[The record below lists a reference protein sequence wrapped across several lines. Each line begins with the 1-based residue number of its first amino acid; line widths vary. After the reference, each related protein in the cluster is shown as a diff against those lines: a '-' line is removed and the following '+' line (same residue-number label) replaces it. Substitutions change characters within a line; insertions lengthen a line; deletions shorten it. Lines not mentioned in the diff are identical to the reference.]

1 MIVFDN
7 QSDINAVQGILQKV
21 AEEVNSYYWH
31 RDSEVDLERASELR
45 NLREHLIKRGY
56 IDSGYDLA
64 RLTYGLV
71 NLYPLTEVSE
81 ENNRQYQSVLLK
93 LTDGQRGQH
102 LYEVRELE
110 KDTEDKVKMSTK
122 FDMALQK
129 LLDSSID
136 DSEY

>member
-1 MIVFDN
+1 M
-7 QSDINAVQGILQKV
+7 
-21 AEEVNSYYWH
+21 
-31 RDSEVDLERASELR
+31 
-45 NLREHLIKRGY
+45 
-56 IDSGYDLA
+56 
-64 RLTYGLV
+64 
-71 NLYPLTEVSE
+71 SE

-110 KDTEDKVKMSTK
+110 KDTGDKVKMSTK

>member
-31 RDSEVDLERASELR
+31 RDSEVDIERASELE
-45 NLREHLIKRGY
+45 NLREHLIKNGY

-64 RLTYGLV
+64 KLTYGLV

-93 LTDGQRGQH
+93 LTDRQRSEH
-102 LYEVRELE
+102 LWEVREIE
-110 KDTEDKVKMSTK
+110 KDTGDKVKMSTK
-122 FDMALQK
+122 FDMALNK
-129 LLDSSID
+129 LLKDF
-136 DSEY
+136 

>member
-7 QSDINAVQGILQKV
+7 QSDINAVHGILQKV

-45 NLREHLIKRGY
+45 ELREHLIKRGY

-64 RLTYGLV
+64 KLTYGLV

-93 LTDGQRGQH
+93 LTDLQRSDH
-102 LYEVRELE
+102 LWEVREIE
-110 KDTEDKVKMSTK
+110 KDTGDKVKMSTK
-122 FDMALQK
+122 FDMALNK
-129 LLDSSID
+129 LLKDFFDHI
-136 DSEY
+136 